1 MHLAIRVL
9 LGAAFTLAVSS
20 AALAQS
26 ANPSPSPQPSE
37 IVHVTTTDRQDEPI
51 TLTTRP
57 TFVVDRVQIQQ
68 RGART
73 VAQALADVPGVSLF
87 SYGPYGSLTNY
98 GVLGATSAQTLV
110 LLNGFPVAAGST
122 GEIDLANF
130 STAGVQRIEVV
141 EGGGS
146 TLYGS
151 SAVGGIINIIT
162 GREPTQPYVELS
174 DGTLGDRDARIAL
187 GFAGAGIAYERRIAT
202 NVYDYPA
209 LDGFPAGTRVNAQAA
224 STALRFDYRSEVRGL
239 YTFDA
244 GAGSQAV
251 TTGVPGNLGF
261 LTPQAVQANA
271 QTDAHFS
278 VTRHSA
284 NSALTLSLSGARGAL
299 SYNDPQNGGE
309 TDTYDARNQLSLR
322 EVVGNGSSSLVAG
335 VDLSRE
341 SALLDLGSFNTPST
355 QTAAMS
361 QSAAYAQYR
370 ATLGAVAIVTA
381 GLRGE
386 HDSPQGSVL
395 VPALGTSI
403 GFGAARLAINY
414 AGTFRVPT
422 IEDLYYPGFSNPSLV
437 PERSKNFD
445 ANLSVPL
452 GGAGFS
458 VDWFDR
464 AATDLIELDQNFVP
478 QNVAQASIAGFI
490 VAGHTA
496 PFHGLVTTVGI
507 TNLYRAL
514 NTTPGQPVARLDF
527 QPVMTT
533 VLGLHKA
540 FGASLIAFGI
550 DASVK
555 GPHNEGGISRD
566 GATTIDAYVRARVS
580 RSIIAS
586 VRGWNITDERYAP
599 ILGYPAPGRT
609 VEFELSTK

>member
-1 MHLAIRVL
+1 MHIATRAL
-9 LGAAFTLAVSS
+9 LGAAFALAVSP
-20 AALAQS
+20 AAFAQG
-26 ANPSPSPQPSE
+26 ANPSPSPQPPE
-37 IVHVTTTDRQDEPI
+37 IVHVTTADRQEEPI

-68 RGART
+68 KGART
-73 VAQALADVPGVSLF
+73 VAQALQDVPGVSLF
-87 SYGPYGSLTNY
+87 SYGPYGSLTNF
-98 GVLGATSAQTLV
+98 GVLGATAAQTLV

-122 GEIDLANF
+122 GEIDLGSF
-130 STAGVQRIEVV
+130 STVGVERIEVV

-162 GREPTQPYVELS
+162 GREPAQPYVELS
-174 DGTLGDRDARIAL
+174 DGTLGNRDARVSL
-187 GFAGAGIAYERRIAT
+187 GFAGAGIAYERHIAT
-202 NVYDYPA
+202 NAYDYPGM
-209 LDGFPAGTRVNAQAA
+209 DGFPAGTRVNAQAA
-224 STALRFDYRSEVRGL
+224 STAMRFDYRSPSHGI
-239 YTFDA
+239 YTIDA
-244 GAGSQAV
+244 GAGDQSV

-271 QTDAHFS
+271 QADAHLS
-278 VTRHSA
+278 VTRHGA

-309 TDTYDARNQLSLR
+309 TDTYDARSQLSLR
-322 EVVGNGSSSLVAG
+322 EVVGSGGSSLVAG

-341 SALLDLGSFNTPST
+341 SALLNLGSFNTPPT

-370 ATLGAVAIVTA
+370 ATLGTVAIVTA

-386 HDSPQGSVL
+386 RDAPQGSVL

-403 GFGAARLAINY
+403 NLGMARLALNY

-422 IEDLYYPGFSNPSLV
+422 IEDLYYPGFSNPLLV

-478 QNVAQASIAGFI
+478 QNIARASIAGFT
-490 VAGHTA
+490 VSAHTA
-496 PFHGLVTTVGI
+496 PFHGLVTTLAI

-514 NTTPGQPVARLDF
+514 NTTPGQPVARIDF
-527 QPVMTT
+527 EPVMTT
-533 VLGLHKA
+533 VLGLQKA
-540 FGASLIAFGI
+540 FGVSPFAFGI
-550 DASVK
+550 DANVK
-555 GPHNEGGISRD
+555 GPHNEGGVSRD
-566 GATTIDAYVRARVS
+566 GATTFDAYVRARIT
-580 RSIIAS
+580 RGLIAS

-599 ILGYPAPGRT
+599 ILGYPAAGRT
-609 VEFELSTK
+609 IEFELSTK